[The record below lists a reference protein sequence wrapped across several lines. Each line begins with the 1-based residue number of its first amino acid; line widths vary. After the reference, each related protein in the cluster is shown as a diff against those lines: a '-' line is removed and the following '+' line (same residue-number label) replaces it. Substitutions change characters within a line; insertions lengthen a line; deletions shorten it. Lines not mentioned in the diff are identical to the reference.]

1 LIVEKKALYHVID
14 NQEIGIILSK
24 NKC

>member
-1 LIVEKKALYHVID
+1 LIVEKKARYHVID